1 MAEGFYN
8 FTGEVDFRN
17 QTLLRMAGGVAAE
30 GNIFPINSAA
40 GGSEIGLNEN
50 GDGSGSELVMVTN
63 GGFDRHLLFCTAGV
77 DAIKAGVAY
86 PLGGIGQVT
95 SFKLSGLSYSF
106 ANVIYTKTASGNTV
120 WESSDSRFIL
130 SKNAPYNQWHIN
142 DLDSG
147 QDSVATIGGSGSEP
161 FIDSNNN
168 FTNAGGKII
177 NIVTNNMP
185 VKWKVWLTRFQ
196 SLIITKKHAD
206 RLFVRKSNFNH
217 TDFQNYATA
226 TGANGTNVTMH
237 PLNEYLGRDFVV
249 DPIGVAT
256 GIAGYDNRT
265 TLDNAS
271 LVLFSN
277 HSVDQVVFVMIC
289 NPAGDI
295 IKEVPVPR
303 DSLMKIKK
311 EPQETMFCLKA
322 SFEISGNGVKT
333 AAAGT
338 VESSAGS
345 AVKIAYV
352 G

>member
-1 MAEGFYN
+1 MAEGFFN
-8 FTGEVDFRN
+8 FAGEVDFRN
-17 QTLLRMAGGVAAE
+17 QTLLRMAGGVATE
-30 GNIFPINSAA
+30 GNVFPINSAA
-40 GGSEIGLNEN
+40 AGSEIGLNEN

-86 PLGGIGQVT
+86 PLAGIGQVT
-95 SFKLSGLSYSF
+95 SFKLSGLPGSV
-106 ANVIYTKTASGNTV
+106 NDTYTKTAYGNTT
-120 WESSDSRFIL
+120 WESSNSQFIL
-130 SKNAPYNQWHIN
+130 SKSAPYNQWHIN
-142 DLDSG
+142 DLNSG
-147 QDSVATIGGSGSEP
+147 QESVATIGGSGSEP

-168 FTNAGGKII
+168 FTNAGGRII
-177 NIVTNNMP
+177 NMVTNNMP
-185 VKWKVWLTRFQ
+185 VKWKVWLLRFQ

-206 RLFVRKSNFNH
+206 RLFVRKSNFDQ
-217 TDFQNYATA
+217 TTVQDYATA
-226 TGANGTNVTMH
+226 TGADGTNVTMH

-249 DPIGVAT
+249 DPIGIAT
-256 GIAGYDNRT
+256 GIAGYDKRT

-271 LVLFSN
+271 LLLFSN
-277 HSVDQVVFVMIC
+277 HSVDQVLFVMIC

-295 IKEVPVPR
+295 IKEVPVPKHGI
-303 DSLMKIKK
+303 MKIKK
-311 EPQETMFCLKA
+311 EPQETIFCLKA

-333 AAAGT
+333 ASAGT